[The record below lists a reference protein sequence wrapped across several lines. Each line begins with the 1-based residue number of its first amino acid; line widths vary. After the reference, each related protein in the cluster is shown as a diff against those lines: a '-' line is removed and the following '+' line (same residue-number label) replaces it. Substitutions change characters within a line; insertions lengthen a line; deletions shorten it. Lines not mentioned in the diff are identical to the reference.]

1 MLQNQCKGMIFY
13 PNNQKK
19 RHKKHKSAT
28 FSWFRLGV
36 CYKNH
41 TYMTCIVVQGKTSKI
56 LLCSVWRSVQ
66 YIEQTVFI
74 EQKSISANEE
84 NGMLLNYKSKKIEL

>member
-28 FSWFRLGV
+28 FFDLGWV
-36 CYKNH
+36 YDTTH
-41 TYMTCIVVQGKTSKI
+41 IYMACIVNQGI
-56 LLCSVWRSVQ
+56 LKYFVQ
-66 YIEQTVFI
+66 YDGVFNTIEQTVFI
-74 EQKSISANEE
+74 EQNQFLQTRKMEC
-84 NGMLLNYKSKKIEL
+84 Y